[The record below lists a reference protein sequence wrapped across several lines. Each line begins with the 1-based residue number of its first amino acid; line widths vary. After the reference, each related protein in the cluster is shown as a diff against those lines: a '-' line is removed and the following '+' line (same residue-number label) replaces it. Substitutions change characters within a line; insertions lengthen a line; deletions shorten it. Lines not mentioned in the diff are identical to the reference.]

1 MSKRFQINNLF
12 SIIVRNISTKP
23 KKIYDIEWCKVFY
36 DTTNIYKP
44 NIYNISKPIISK
56 PINIT
61 ISKSVKDIKDNKE
74 KLQNT
79 ILKKNLSTISILD
92 EE

>member
-36 DTTNIYKP
+36 DTTNIYKS

-61 ISKSVKDIKDNKE
+61 ISKSVKDNKE

>member
-1 MSKRFQINNLF
+1 MSKRFQIKNLF

-44 NIYNISKPIISK
+44 NIYNISKPI
-56 PINIT
+56 NIT
-61 ISKSVKDIKDNKE
+61 ISKSVKDNKDNKD

-79 ILKKNLSTISILD
+79 ILKKKLSTISILD